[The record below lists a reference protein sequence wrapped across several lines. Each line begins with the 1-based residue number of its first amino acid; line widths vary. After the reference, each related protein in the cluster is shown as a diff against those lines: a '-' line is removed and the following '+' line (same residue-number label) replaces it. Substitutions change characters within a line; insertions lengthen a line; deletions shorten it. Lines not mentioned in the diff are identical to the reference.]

1 VLPARNAPNLALLD
15 AYLSSLT
22 PAERVQY
29 MKMARNYADSVMFG
43 RKCDPHMLSLPHPQR
58 IAAFGHLDAEANLF
72 RRFAP
77 AVWEAADDP
86 HATRFDMVRILVR
99 QYPLLSE
106 LVSDGHME
114 VLQDIAL
121 RLMVK
126 AGRTRQ
132 LQTTD
137 ALEQLLRH
145 SDFGSD
151 VPGSWFRTPYPGVYI
166 EFGSRRDFPVTMRH
180 PESGVH
186 VVEGCYLF
194 EGGVRLAERGADS
207 EPVRGYDVII
217 CGSAAGKKSVLDDVY
232 VHMAIAIE
240 DEDEPITSLVKRTIE
255 QFRKRTGGVP
265 NDEAFLPVIE
275 HVAKVLVYLNTAE
288 ARRLVVT
295 EGTEASRRIAA
306 IKSPAKIEKAKRQAA
321 HLYDRI
327 VVGPTVLPAPGGDET
342 GGGEMRTHWRRGH
355 IRAQAYGAQHLL
367 RRPVW
372 IQPMLV
378 RADKLG
384 DGAAPAQAYL
394 VK

>member
-1 VLPARNAPNLALLD
+1 MLRLDDPKLALLET
-15 AYLSSLT
+15 YLSSLV
-22 PAERVQY
+22 PSEQVQY
-29 MKMARNYADSVMFG
+29 MKLARNYADSVLHG
-43 RKCDPHMLSLPHPQR
+43 RECNPRMLNLPHPQR
-58 IAAFGHLDAEANLF
+58 IAAFGHLDAEAALF
-72 RRFAP
+72 RSFAP
-77 AVWEAADDP
+77 AVWEAAGDP
-86 HATRFDMVRILVR
+86 QATRYDMVRAFLL
-99 QYPLLSE
+99 QHPLLAE
-106 LVSDGHME
+106 LVSDGHTE
-114 VLQDIAL
+114 VLQDICL

-126 AGRTRQ
+126 AGRARQ

-145 SDFGSD
+145 SDFGCD
-151 VPGSWFRTPYPGVYI
+151 VPGGWFRTPYPGVYI
-166 EFGSRRDFPVTMRH
+166 EFGSRRDFPVSMRH

-194 EGGVRLAERGADS
+194 EGCARLADRGADS

-217 CGSAAGKKSVLDDVY
+217 CGSAAGKEGVLDDVY

-240 DEDEPITSLVKRTIE
+240 DENEPIISLVKRTIE

-288 ARRLVVT
+288 ARRLVET
-295 EGTEASRRIAA
+295 EGTEAIRRIAA
-306 IKSPAKIEKAKRQAA
+306 IKSPAKIEKAKRHAA
-321 HLYDRI
+321 HLYDRV
-327 VVGPTVLPAPGGDET
+327 VVGPTVLPEPCGDDAS
-342 GGGEMRTHWRRGH
+342 GSEMRTHWRRGH
-355 IRAQAYGAQHLL
+355 IRAQAYGVQHSL

-384 DGAAPAQAYL
+384 DGAAQSPTYL

>member
-1 VLPARNAPNLALLD
+1 MLRPNDPKLALLE
-15 AYLSSLT
+15 AYLSSLL
-22 PAERVQY
+22 PSEQVQY
-29 MKMARNYADSVMFG
+29 MKLARNYADSVLYG
-43 RKCDPHMLSLPHPQR
+43 RECNPRMLNLPHPQR
-58 IAAFGHLDAEANLF
+58 IAAFGHLDAEAALF
-72 RRFAP
+72 RGFAP
-77 AVWEAADDP
+77 VVWEAAGDP
-86 HATRFDMVRILVR
+86 QATRYDMVRAFLLHH
-99 QYPLLSE
+99 PLLAE
-106 LVSDGHME
+106 LVSDGQTE
-114 VLQDIAL
+114 VLRDICL

-126 AGRTRQ
+126 AGRARQ

-137 ALEQLLRH
+137 ALEELLRH

-180 PESGVH
+180 PESGAH
-186 VVEGCYLF
+186 IVEGCYLF

-240 DEDEPITSLVKRTIE
+240 DEDEPVTSLVKRTIE

-288 ARRLVVT
+288 ARRMVVT
-295 EGTEASRRIAA
+295 EGTEAGRRIAA
-306 IKSPAKIEKAKRQAA
+306 IKSPAKIEKARRQAA
-321 HLYDRI
+321 YLYDRI
-327 VVGPTVLPAPGGDET
+327 VVGPTALPEPSGDDS
-342 GGGEMRTHWRRGH
+342 GGEMRTHWRRGH
-355 IRAQAYGAQHLL
+355 IRAQAYGTNHAL

-372 IQPMLV
+372 IQPVLV

-384 DGAAPAQAYL
+384 DGTAPAQAYL